1 MRTKTLLIA
10 AAALAATVT
19 ASQAQTVYS
28 QNVVGYINITVTNQ
42 TLVFSANQLDTGS
55 NTLDNVFN
63 SGVQS
68 GLTKILEW
76 NGAGYNTYTYLN
88 SSASGVGS
96 GWFDSHNNAV
106 GTTNYAQPGYGF
118 FIANGA
124 AAPITIPTVGQVI
137 QGTNI
142 YVIPPGLSPISLPEP
157 LASTA
162 LNSTN
167 VNFPV
172 VSGQVKY
179 LAWNGG
185 GYTTY
190 TYLNSSA
197 SGVGSGFYDSHNNP
211 IATSAWAP
219 AGGGFFVDNGTIPSK
234 TLYWTNV
241 FEVR

>member
-42 TLVFSANQLDTGS
+42 TLVFAANQLDTGS

-68 GLTKILEW
+68 GFTKILEW
-76 NGAGYNTYTYLN
+76 NGAGYNTYTYEN
-88 SSASGVGS
+88 SSLSGVGS
-96 GWFDSHNNAV
+96 GWFKGSVHV
-106 GTTNYAQPGYGF
+106 GLTNYVQPGYSF
-118 FIANGA
+118 FIDNLGS
-124 AAPITIPTVGQVI
+124 APITIPTVGQVT

-142 YVIPPGLSPISLPEP
+142 YVISPGLTPVSLPEP
-157 LASTA
+157 LAGVA
-162 LNSTN
+162 LNNTN

-172 VSGQVKY
+172 VSGYVKY
-179 LAWNGG
+179 LTWNGG

-190 TYLNSSA
+190 TYENSSL
-197 SGVGSGFYDSHNNP
+197 SGVGSGFFNGPTP
-211 IATSAWAP
+211 IPTSALPP
-219 AGGGFFVDNGTIPSK
+219 AGGGFFVDNLTVPPT

-241 FEVR
+241 FEVQ

>member
-28 QNVVGYINITVTNQ
+28 QNVVGYINITVTNG
-42 TLVFSANQLDTGS
+42 TLAFSANQLDTGS
-55 NTLDNVFN
+55 NTLNNVFN
-63 SGVQS
+63 TGVKSGF
-68 GLTKILEW
+68 TKILEW

-96 GWFDSHNNAV
+96 GWFNGSVEV

-118 FIANGA
+118 FIANGSS
-124 AAPITIPTVGQVI
+124 APITIPTVGQVI

-157 LASTA
+157 LAGQA

-167 VNFPV
+167 VNFPCI
-172 VSGQVKY
+172 SGYVKY
-179 LAWNGG
+179 LTWNGG

-197 SGVGSGFYDSHNNP
+197 SGVGSGFFNGPTP
-211 IATSAWAP
+211 IPASALPP
-219 AGGGFFVDNGTIPSK
+219 AGGGFFVDNGTVPSK

-241 FEVR
+241 FEVQ